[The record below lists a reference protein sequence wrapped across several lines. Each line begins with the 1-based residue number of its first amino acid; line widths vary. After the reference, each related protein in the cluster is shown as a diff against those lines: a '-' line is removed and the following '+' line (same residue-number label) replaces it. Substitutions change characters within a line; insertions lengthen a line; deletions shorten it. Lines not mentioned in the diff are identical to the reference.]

1 MAIQRDEPKVFF
13 PWERRRGLGSVL
25 RRGASRRAIG
35 ALAALGAFML
45 LRGVEVRAS
54 EVRATRAAITTLTDA
69 VAAFRADHDRACP
82 GSPAELVAQGYLH
95 ELPRDAWG
103 RPPRITC
110 PGRRDPRG
118 FDVAS
123 DGADGQPGGLDRVE

>member
-1 MAIQRDEPKVFF
+1 MQRDEPKVFF

-25 RRGASRRAIG
+25 RRGGARRAI
-35 ALAALGAFML
+35 AIAAALGAFGL
-45 LRGVEVRAS
+45 LRAVEVRAS
-54 EVRATRAAITTLTDA
+54 EVRATRAAITTLTEA
-69 VAAFRADHDRACP
+69 VAAWRADHDRACP
-82 GSPAELVAQGYLH
+82 SSPGELVAQGYLR

-103 RPPRITC
+103 HPLRVTC
-110 PGRRDPRG
+110 PGRRDPHG

>member
-1 MAIQRDEPKVFF
+1 MGIQRDEPKVFF

-25 RRGASRRAIG
+25 RRGGARRAI
-35 ALAALGAFML
+35 AIVAALSAFAL
-45 LRGVEVRAS
+45 LRAVEVRAS
-54 EVRATRAAITTLTDA
+54 DVRATRAAITTLTEA
-69 VAAFRADHDRACP
+69 VAAWRADHDRACP
-82 GSPAELVAQGYLH
+82 NSPAELVAQGYLR

-103 RPPRITC
+103 RPLRVSC
-110 PGRRDPRG
+110 PGRRDPHG